1 MTPQFRVQQHVVG
14 NVVSEIMPVE
24 VSSALFAKM
33 DTVAWD
39 LMHVRVPTSSQLE
52 DHVMEFKL
60 VRKLQLMEGTL
71 EISLV
76 SYHEMWM

>member
-1 MTPQFRVQQHVVG
+1 ML
-14 NVVSEIMPVE
+14 EE
-24 VSSALFAKM
+24 VDRLIQCK
-33 DTVAWD
+33 
-39 LMHVRVPTSSQLE
+39 

-60 VRKLQLMEGTL
+60 VRRLQRMEGTL